1 MSIPHNSLVFREPR
15 NDQELA
21 ALFRLRYQ
29 GYLDSVCAS
38 LVKQNELGMEIDY
51 CDFQSLHY
59 GLFQEGRFGAHP
71 IAYARFV
78 KEEPS
83 RQAKLV
89 NELIQSTEGLEAPA
103 MNGTG
108 FKLPMISNCDDV
120 EGVEQ
125 FLEAYRTRKETII
138 EASRFVFDPAV
149 RSGGYTRFFVEASIA
164 ATCFQNSA
172 DIVGLACHPRHAAFY
187 MRYGFK
193 LLVDGNKNGYNG
205 LKASIVTLSP
215 EDIRPQ
221 KLNGIKQLG
230 DMLNR
235 HGVVYLPANHTPIKR
250 LEKVASLRA

>member
-15 NDQELA
+15 NEQELA

-29 GYLDSVCAS
+29 GYLDSACAG
-38 LVKQNELGMEIDY
+38 LVNQNDLGMELDY
-51 CDFQSLHY
+51 YDFQSLHY

-78 KEEPS
+78 EEQPS

-89 NELIQSTEGLEAPA
+89 NELIGTVAGLEAPST
-103 MNGTG
+103 NGHG
-108 FKLPMISNCDDV
+108 FKLPMINSCD
-120 EGVEQ
+120 EAEEIEQ
-125 FLEAYRTRKETII
+125 FLDGYRARKETII

-149 RSGGYTRFFVEASIA
+149 RSGGYTRLFVEACIA

-172 DIVGLACHPRHAAFY
+172 DVVGLACHPRHAAFY

-193 LLVDGNKNGYNG
+193 LLIDGNKNGYNG
-205 LKASIVTLSP
+205 LKASVITLTP
-215 EDIRPQ
+215 KDIRPQ
-221 KLNGIKQLG
+221 KLKGIKQLG

-235 HGVVYLPANHTPIKR
+235 QGVVYLPTDHMPVKR